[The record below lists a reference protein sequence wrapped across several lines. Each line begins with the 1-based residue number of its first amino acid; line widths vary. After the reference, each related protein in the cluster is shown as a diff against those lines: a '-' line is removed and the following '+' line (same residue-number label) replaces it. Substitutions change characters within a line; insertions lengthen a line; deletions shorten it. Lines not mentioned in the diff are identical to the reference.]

1 MLIEKSVNR
10 SLLLNHTTKQR
21 IEQRSEILQFL
32 PESLEELAKK
42 KTINYN
48 SKNLKTSYIIDIIHN
63 LIFTYYYKGDN
74 LFVLN
79 ATVLREKYT
88 KNYQSYINY
97 LVNNN
102 YLILTKDYSVGKS
115 SRIYSLNL
123 KLLNGKIKRY
133 INNDTILLKKY
144 KSNLLDMVFDQNN
157 IIERQVKEKLINDL
171 YSVDIKLESVIYF
184 LDRLEDNDTNIYNKN
199 MYSSESIKSG
209 NIFYHFDR
217 FGRMHTNFTTLKSFI
232 RKNCLTIDGEETIE
246 FDVKNSQPLFLCK
259 LIDQTNT
266 KWVDSDELDFFRSLT
281 INGKYYDF
289 IVNRFSIKD
298 RKVAKTMT
306 YEVLFGKNDFR
317 NKSDKLFKSCFP
329 TIYNFIKLYKK
340 QYNDYR
346 ILSYHLQRSESNF
359 IFNKVVKT
367 INNLYP
373 HIKIITIHDSIM
385 VNRKYKQIVS
395 DIFESKLT
403 EEFK

>member
-1 MLIEKSVNR
+1 
-10 SLLLNHTTKQR
+10 
-21 IEQRSEILQFL
+21 
-32 PESLEELAKK
+32 
-42 KTINYN
+42 
-48 SKNLKTSYIIDIIHN
+48 
-63 LIFTYYYKGDN
+63 
-74 LFVLN
+74 
-79 ATVLREKYT
+79 
-88 KNYQSYINY
+88 
-97 LVNNN
+97 
-102 YLILTKDYSVGKS
+102 
-115 SRIYSLNL
+115 
-123 KLLNGKIKRY
+123 
-133 INNDTILLKKY
+133 
-144 KSNLLDMVFDQNN
+144 
-157 IIERQVKEKLINDL
+157 
-171 YSVDIKLESVIYF
+171 
-184 LDRLEDNDTNIYNKN
+184 
-199 MYSSESIKSG
+199 
-209 NIFYHFDR
+209 
-217 FGRMHTNFTTLKSFI
+217 MHTNFTTLKSFI

-259 LIDQTNT
+259 LIEQTNT

-281 INGKYYDF
+281 INGKYYDY
-289 IVNRFSIKD
+289 IVNRFGIKD

-373 HIKIITIHDSIM
+373 HIKIITVHDSIM

>member
-32 PESLEELAKK
+32 PESLEELSKK

-63 LIFTYYYKGDN
+63 LIFKYYYKGDN

-281 INGKYYDF
+281 TNGKYYDY
-289 IVNRFSIKD
+289 IVNRFGIKD

-395 DIFESKLT
+395 DIFESKLS

>member
-10 SLLLNHTTKQR
+10 SLLLNHTTKQK

-32 PESLEELAKK
+32 PESLEELVNK

-63 LIFTYYYKGDN
+63 LIFKYYYKGDN
-74 LFVLN
+74 LFTLN
-79 ATVLREKYT
+79 ATVLKEKYT
-88 KNYQSYINY
+88 KNYHLYINY

-144 KSNLLDMVFDQNN
+144 RSNLLDMVFDQNN
-157 IIERQVKEKLINDL
+157 IIEREVKEKLINDL
-171 YSVDIKLESVIYF
+171 YSVDIKMESVIYF

-281 INGKYYDF
+281 INGKYYDY
-289 IVNRFSIKD
+289 IVNRFGIKD

-306 YEVLFGKNDFR
+306 YEVFFGKNDFR

-373 HIKIITIHDSIM
+373 HIKIITVHDSIM

>member
-63 LIFTYYYKGDN
+63 LIFKYYYKGDN

>member
-10 SLLLNHTTKQR
+10 SLLLNHTTKQK

-32 PESLEELAKK
+32 PESLEELVNK

-63 LIFTYYYKGDN
+63 LIFKYYYKGDN
-74 LFVLN
+74 LFTLN
-79 ATVLREKYT
+79 ATVLKEKYT
-88 KNYQSYINY
+88 KNYHLYINY

-144 KSNLLDMVFDQNN
+144 RSNLLDMVFDQNN
-157 IIERQVKEKLINDL
+157 IIEREVKEKLINDL
-171 YSVDIKLESVIYF
+171 YSVDIKMESVIYF

-259 LIDQTNT
+259 LIEQTNT

-281 INGKYYDF
+281 INGKYYDY
-289 IVNRFSIKD
+289 IVNRFGIKD

-373 HIKIITIHDSIM
+373 HIKIITVHDSIM

>member
-10 SLLLNHTTKQR
+10 SLLLNHTTKQK

-32 PESLEELAKK
+32 PESLEELVNK

-63 LIFTYYYKGDN
+63 LIFKYYYKGDN
-74 LFVLN
+74 LFTLN
-79 ATVLREKYT
+79 ATVLKEKYT
-88 KNYQSYINY
+88 KNYHLYINY

-144 KSNLLDMVFDQNN
+144 RSNLLDMVFDQNN
-157 IIERQVKEKLINDL
+157 IIEREVKEKLINDL
-171 YSVDIKLESVIYF
+171 YSVDIKMESVIYF

-281 INGKYYDF
+281 INGKYYDY
-289 IVNRFSIKD
+289 IVNRFGIKD

-373 HIKIITIHDSIM
+373 HIKIITVHDSIM